1 MTDTDIDISD
11 VLGDGGSAPPSD
23 DSDDNGGNETAEF
36 DISVLLSSSGTYSH
50 DENSDLEPF
59 WWKDNEGEV
68 DPTFSALIE
77 PSNLW
82 GPHQDHVDPSIEEHM
97 MRMIRD
103 LMLLFGSAFI
113 PPTLWGPIGS
123 RKTRTV
129 QALCKLLDENGR
141 PFQVITMQPS
151 TQDPTIIHGM
161 MYTSP
166 DEDGKVIMNQSVPR
180 IAEMVYDYWRY
191 HHGLTIIFM
200 DEMTT
205 CSVTQQQAMLG
216 ILTHGEFGPV
226 NIHDYSTMIL
236 AANPRNTVSG
246 VHELGEQFMNR
257 GSHLPW
263 YEVADIFI
271 EDWSSGF
278 NGATTPPDPHTEW
291 FITELV
297 KEGGDETFRSN
308 GTTTSWN
315 PQNLVPYERFE
326 NTPRSITNFA
336 DMLTVID
343 DVFEDSPQQVK
354 NAYVIETGRA
364 LLGKNWVSKVETVI
378 GKEKSS
384 LIPANL
390 IRQYREEKGKIED
403 SDEYAN
409 EFIERTCNLPDGSKP
424 TDDAAQGIAVRLLE
438 KVVSA
443 NGSINEDA
451 YAMTWAF
458 LSSFADKPFVLSE
471 AIKKTANTGI
481 SLANSG
487 KLDKAKII
495 PSFVPDEIKDHLRQI
510 KE

>member
-1 MTDTDIDISD
+1 MTDTDIDLD
-11 VLGDGGSAPPSD
+11 NVLGPSSEGGGD
-23 DSDDNGGNETAEF
+23 DDNGGNETAEF

-59 WWKDNEGEV
+59 WWKDNEDEV

-103 LMLLFGSAFI
+103 LMLLFGSVFV

-141 PFQVITMQPS
+141 PFQVVTMQPS

-166 DEDGKVIMNQSVPR
+166 DEEGKVIMNQSVPR
-180 IAEMVYDYWRY
+180 IAETIYDYWRY

-205 CSVTQQQAMLG
+205 CSMTQQQAMLG

-236 AANPRNTVSG
+236 AANPQNTVTG
-246 VHELGEQFMNR
+246 VHDLGEQFMNR

-263 YEVADIFI
+263 YEVPDIFI
-271 EDWSSGF
+271 DDWSSGF
-278 NGATTPPDPHTEW
+278 NGSTTPPDPHTEW
-291 FITELV
+291 FISELV
-297 KEGGDETFRSN
+297 KEGGEETFRSN
-308 GTTTSWN
+308 GTTTSWT
-315 PQNLVPYERFE
+315 PETLVPYERFE
-326 NTPRSITNFA
+326 NTPRSVTNFA
-336 DMLTVID
+336 EILVLID
-343 DVFEDSPQQVK
+343 EVFEDSPQQVK
-354 NAYVIETGRA
+354 NAYVVEAGRA
-364 LLGKNWVSKVETVI
+364 LLGPNWVSRVETVI

-403 SDEYAN
+403 STEYAH

-424 TDDAAQGIAVRLLE
+424 TDDAAQGIAERLLS

-443 NGSINEDA
+443 DGSINDDA

-458 LSSFADKPFVLSE
+458 ISSFSEKPFVLSD

-481 SLANSG
+481 NLANSE
-487 KLDKAKII
+487 KLAKEKIV
-495 PSFVPDEIKDHLRQI
+495 PPFVPDEVKDHLRQI
-510 KE
+510 KD